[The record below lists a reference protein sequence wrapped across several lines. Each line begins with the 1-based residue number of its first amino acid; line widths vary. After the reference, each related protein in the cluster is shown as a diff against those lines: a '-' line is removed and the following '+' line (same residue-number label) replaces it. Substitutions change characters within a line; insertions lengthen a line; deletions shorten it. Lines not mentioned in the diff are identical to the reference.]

1 MYCFQGSNMESVTR
15 KRELRRKQVASSLE
29 SIFVSHVSLVTFT
42 SNVENVDSLPRCST
56 YMPFYNIHIKY
67 SHDGNETNT
76 VTPREETL
84 LGIFIRRVRSCYIY
98 ERIYGLIISN
108 LRHSA
113 PWYQRQH
120 ARVTLLDRFQRACTL
135 VRVRVYVHDKGNEGN
150 EGKERRSSRK
160 RVYSLG

>member
-1 MYCFQGSNMESVTR
+1 MMEVKQTR
-15 KRELRRKQVASSLE
+15 LYREKRPCLE
-29 SIFVSHVSLVTFT
+29 FSFA
-42 SNVENVDSLPRCST
+42 E
-56 YMPFYNIHIKY
+56 Y
-67 SHDGNETNT
+67 
-76 VTPREETL
+76 
-84 LGIFIRRVRSCYIY
+84 VRALYIY